1 MNLQLKWLREESGY
15 AHQSEFA
22 DKIGVE
28 RRTYASWERGDRMM
42 SLAQACMVADALGCS
57 VDSLAGRHS
66 DSLTAKERDL
76 MARYRC
82 MPKLGKEALESVAV
96 ALTAA
101 VKDGT
106 R

>member
-1 MNLQLKWLREESGY
+1 MDLKLRRLREEAGYSQSG
-15 AHQSEFA
+15 FA
-22 DKIGVE
+22 EYIGVDPG
-28 RRTYASWERGDRMM
+28 TYGAWERGTRMM
-42 SLAQACMVADALGCS
+42 NLAQACMVADALGCS

-82 MPKLGKEALESVAV
+82 VPKLGKEALESVAV